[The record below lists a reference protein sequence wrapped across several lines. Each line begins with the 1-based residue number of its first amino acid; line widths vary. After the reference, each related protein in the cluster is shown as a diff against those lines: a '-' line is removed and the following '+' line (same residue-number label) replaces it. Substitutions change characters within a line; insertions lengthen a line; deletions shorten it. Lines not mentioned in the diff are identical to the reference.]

1 MYTFLL
7 SFTFKKR
14 VFRWTHIQF
23 YIRIHLSYTHTSSV
37 CCGEE
42 KEKKRQK
49 SYKLQSYFEFKFTF
63 SFFIGRKKAGAENI
77 KINFMFLAYKLHQ
90 HTETTQKFFL
100 FIFSTFFSVSPTA
113 EYDYDVVK
121 IESSHRK

>member
-7 SFTFKKR
+7 SFTFKINEYCCYGHTYNFI
-14 VFRWTHIQF
+14 VV
-23 YIRIHLSYTHTSSV
+23 YTHG
-37 CCGEE
+37 GEE

-90 HTETTQKFFL
+90 HT
-100 FIFSTFFSVSPTA
+100 
-113 EYDYDVVK
+113 D
-121 IESSHRK
+121 